1 MISSLSIDPA
11 SHHRRS
17 KLFMQLLERHA
28 GLLIMVTTALLCLP
42 FTRSIWLLADE
53 GIWLHA
59 AQRMIGDQI
68 LYRDFFEFHPPL
80 GFLITTGWLTLF
92 GQTLLAAR
100 LLMVLVIAL
109 IAGLGYSCCR
119 MVSNRPGLSA
129 MLVLAWTVSVP
140 GPWMQVNHH
149 WFTSLFSILTLWA
162 ILRADGKPA
171 RLTVAGFAASAAA
184 LVTTHRGGMIAV
196 AGLLSILSTR
206 SVRSLAVYI
215 SSGLALS
222 LLALS
227 YLWWQGTIM
236 AAFDQVVL
244 YALNH
249 YSNIQ
254 ALPYGAFMDVQM
266 IFGVLAFPLAALLLL
281 LLVWRKGA
289 ACLLK
294 QPWPTLLLFAAAG
307 FGGCFP
313 RPDAVH
319 IAFCAVLVLPLL
331 AATLGQ
337 LLPYEKCKPLWRTIG
352 LVAVFMPLPSLIVAA
367 VRSVSS
373 PQVETRAGVYG
384 VVTSGDI
391 LPLLK
396 RLQTLPPSA
405 TVFFYP
411 ADPML
416 PFLTGHHHPA
426 RLDMLLPQYST
437 PAQYKETCRQLMQ
450 NAQWV
455 VSHFEITR
463 PNFYR
468 TVFPAMTNPSPHE
481 KIAFE
486 VALDKAF
493 VPNGTYG
500 GFQIMRRTAANV
512 TLCNA
517 ITG

>member
-11 SHHRRS
+11 SRDGRS
-17 KLFMQLLERHA
+17 KSFIQLMERHA
-28 GLLIMVTTALLCLP
+28 GLLVMIATALLCLP

-59 AQRMIGDQI
+59 AQRMIGGQA

-80 GFLITTGWLTLF
+80 GFLITAGWLSLF

-109 IAGLGYSCCR
+109 IAGFGYSCCR

-129 MLVLAWTVSVP
+129 TLVLAWSVSVP

-149 WFTSLFSILTLWA
+149 WFTSLFSMLTLWA
-162 ILRADGKPA
+162 ILRAEGKPV
-171 RLTVAGFAASAAA
+171 RLTVAGLAACAAT
-184 LVTTHRGGMIAV
+184 LVTTHRGGMIAL

-215 SSGLALS
+215 SSGLTLAV
-222 LLALS
+222 LALA
-227 YLWWQGTIM
+227 YLWSQGTM
-236 AAFDQVVL
+236 LAAFDQVIL

-266 IFGVLAFPLAALLLL
+266 IFGVLAFPLAAALLLL
-281 LLVWRKGA
+281 LMLRKGA
-289 ACLLK
+289 AYLHQ
-294 QPWPTLLLFAAAG
+294 QPWPTLLLFAITG

-319 IAFCAVLVLPLL
+319 ITFCAVLVLPLL
-331 AATLGQ
+331 AAVLGQ
-337 LLPYEKCKPLWRTIG
+337 LLPYGKSMLLWRTIG
-352 LVAVFMPLPSLIVAA
+352 FIAIFMPLPSLTVAA
-367 VRSVSS
+367 VRSVSA
-373 PQVETRAGVYG
+373 PRVETRAGLYG
-384 VVTSGDI
+384 VVTGDGI

-396 RLQTLPPSA
+396 RLQTLPPGD

-411 ADPML
+411 ADPLL
-416 PFLTGHHHPA
+416 PFLTGHHHAA

-437 PAQYKETCRQLMQ
+437 PAQYQETCRQLMQ
-450 NAQWV
+450 GAQWV
-455 VSHFEITR
+455 VSHVDITR
-463 PNFYR
+463 PDFYR
-468 TVFPAMTNPSPHE
+468 TVFPAMTDPSPHE

-493 VPNGTYG
+493 LRNGTYG
-500 GFQIMRRTAANV
+500 GFQVMRRAAADV
-512 TLCNA
+512 ALCKDIA
-517 ITG
+517 G